1 MKNYEVPN
9 YDTSTGG
16 AWKPETLINYVK
28 KKYNIDVPEEYKE
41 SDPNKPWMAIVKIK
55 NYLADLAKNR

>member
-1 MKNYEVPN
+1 MKRHRIEREKEEARRDEYLKNYEVPN

-28 KKYNIDVPEEYKE
+28 KNI
-41 SDPNKPWMAIVKIK
+41 I
-55 NYLADLAKNR
+55 